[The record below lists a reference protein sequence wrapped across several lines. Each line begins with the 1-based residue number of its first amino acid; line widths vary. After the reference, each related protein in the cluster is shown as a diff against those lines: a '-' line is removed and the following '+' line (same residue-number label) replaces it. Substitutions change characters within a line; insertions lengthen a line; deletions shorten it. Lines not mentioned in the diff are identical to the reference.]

1 MRPEIRQLASC
12 AGSLRPWTFAP
23 VPCPRLT
30 AGTMTELRVPA
41 LLAQYAVGVTDPA
54 RQRWL
59 DRLPDVIGRIAGLWE
74 LEVGDP
80 FEPGGCSAWVAPA
93 RTASG
98 GRVVLKVG
106 WVHPEAAHEAAG
118 LSLWDGNGAVRL
130 HASELAGDSVAML
143 LERCEPG
150 TRLADV
156 LPEPDQ
162 DEILCSLLLRL
173 WREPPA
179 GHDFPSLQE
188 MCDRWAREYEADD
201 NRPPLDPGIER
212 AGIELFR
219 TLPASA
225 SRQVVLAT
233 DLHNENILAAQ
244 REPWLAI
251 DPKPHVGDPAYD
263 ALQHMINCERV
274 VVDPA
279 GLVQRMAGR
288 LALDPERLR
297 LWLFARSVQ
306 YLPQRPQLADVA
318 VRLAP

>member
-1 MRPEIRQLASC
+1 
-12 AGSLRPWTFAP
+12 
-23 VPCPRLT
+23 
-30 AGTMTELRVPA
+30 MTELRVPT
-41 LLAQYAVGVTDPA
+41 LLAEYVASVADPA
-54 RQRWL
+54 QHRWL
-59 DRLPDVIGRIAGLWE
+59 DRLPDVIARIAGQWG

-98 GRVVLKVG
+98 ARVVLKVG
-106 WVHPEAAHEAAG
+106 WVHPEATHEAAG
-118 LSLWDGNGAVRL
+118 LRLWDGNGTVRL
-130 HASELAGDSVAML
+130 YASELLGDSVAML

-150 TRLADV
+150 TMLADE

-162 DEILCSLLLRL
+162 DEILCTLLLRL

-188 MCDRWAREYEADD
+188 MCARWAQEYEADED
-201 NRPPLDPGIER
+201 RPRLDPGIER

-225 SRQVVLAT
+225 GRQVVLAT
-233 DLHNENILAAQ
+233 DLHNYNVLAAQ

-274 VVDPA
+274 LVDPA
-279 GLVQRMAGR
+279 GLVQRMAELLG
-288 LALDPERLR
+288 LDPERLR

-306 YLPQRPQLADVA
+306 ELPQRPQLADVA
-318 VRLAP
+318 VSLAP